1 MKIPRGE
8 RKKARIE
15 MIPLID
21 ITFLLLS
28 FFIYVS
34 LFMVLQRGIP
44 VRLPHAQSYEQNR
57 ASAIEVTLDAEG
69 NLLVGDD
76 PTDLENLGSLLE
88 SRAKSLGVDRVVLRG
103 DGRVPYDLVVKVL
116 DRIRLS
122 GMGKVSLETR
132 APEAR

>member
-1 MKIPRGE
+1 MKIARGE

-44 VRLPHAQSYEQNR
+44 VRLPPAQSYEQNR